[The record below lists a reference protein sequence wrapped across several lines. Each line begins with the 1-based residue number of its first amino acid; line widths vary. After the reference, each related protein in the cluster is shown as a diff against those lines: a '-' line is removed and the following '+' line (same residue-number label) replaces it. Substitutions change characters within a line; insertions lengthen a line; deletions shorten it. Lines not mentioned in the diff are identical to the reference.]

1 MIGARTVPVRSAWL
15 RRSLE
20 KLRLF
25 SLSNVLRTETVRAPA
40 KLTHNPRHLP
50 LVTRH
55 RFRYSKIG
63 MSTIIS
69 ASAVTVQFGERT
81 ILDDVTLGIEAGDRI
96 GLVGRNGCGKTTFLK
111 ILAGLQAPDSGVI
124 SKQRDLVASY
134 LPQDFMLDAAKNVFE
149 NIRDGAR
156 HVQDLIAEFESLPH
170 DSKRHEELEQRI
182 AALDGW
188 TVDRRIEVAMSHLN
202 CPDGERRIESLS
214 GGEKRRVAMC
224 RAIVSRPDFLMLD
237 EPTNHLDPES
247 IEWVAE
253 FLDNFGGTF
262 LVVTHDR
269 YFLDRVATSILELC
283 DGKFFSHAGNYT
295 DYLLDK
301 AERQAADAVVEH
313 KRQMFL
319 KKELAWVRQGPR
331 AQRSKQKD
339 RFERYYNEA
348 AKDGPVIEEDMELV
362 IPPPPQLGNRTVE
375 LTNLAMTLAGKKLFS
390 GFNFTFENG
399 KRVGVCGRNGLGKTT
414 LLKIIIGQL
423 APTDGTVKIGPLTKF
438 NYVDQSRL
446 QLNDERTVLDEA
458 ADGTEFV
465 LWGAARIS
473 VRSYLKRFLFADDR
487 ILTPVKKLSG
497 GERSRL
503 LLAKILKCGGNFL
516 ILDEP
521 TNDLDLPTLRV
532 LEEAL
537 IAFPGVVCVVSH
549 DRYFLNRVCTDIL
562 AFEGD
567 GKIHHSAGDYDYY
580 LEKKQK
586 AEAAAARQSAAI
598 LATNKS
604 AALARDAAT
613 KTAKPR
619 KLSFKEQRELDGM
632 EAQIHEVEAEVARI
646 ERLFADPEFFRKH
659 AAQVNQLT
667 HELDAAKE
675 NVTQLYSRWEELE
688 TMKSAAEK

>member
-1 MIGARTVPVRSAWL
+1 MPTL
-15 RRSLE
+15 
-20 KLRLF
+20 
-25 SLSNVLRTETVRAPA
+25 
-40 KLTHNPRHLP
+40 
-50 LVTRH
+50 
-55 RFRYSKIG
+55 
-63 MSTIIS
+63 IS
-69 ASAVTVQFGERT
+69 ASEVTVRYNERT
-81 ILDDVTLGIEAGDRI
+81 ILDAATLGIQEGDRI

-111 ILAGLQAPDSGVI
+111 ILAGLQHPDSGEVDRA
-124 SKQRDLVASY
+124 RDLVASY
-134 LPQDFMLDAAKNVFE
+134 LPQDFMLDATKNVYE
-149 NIRDGAR
+149 NIRDGAQ
-156 HVQDLIAEFESLPH
+156 HVIDLIAEFESLPH
-170 DSKRHEELEQRI
+170 DSKRHEHLEHRI
-182 AALDGW
+182 ATLDGW

-202 CPDGERRIESLS
+202 CPAADRRIETLS

-253 FLDNFGGTF
+253 FLENFGGSF

-269 YFLDRVATSILELC
+269 YFLDRVTTSILELC
-283 DGKFFSHAGNYT
+283 DGKFYSHAGNYT

-301 AERQAADAVVEH
+301 AERQEADAVIEH

-339 RFERYYNEA
+339 RFERYYDEA
-348 AKDGPVIEEDMELV
+348 AKDGPVIEEDVELC

-375 LTNLAMTLAGKKLFS
+375 VAGLGMELGGKKLFS

-399 KRVGVCGRNGLGKTT
+399 HRVGICGRNGLGKST
-414 LLKIIIGQL
+414 LLRIIIGQL
-423 APTDGTVKIGPLTKF
+423 APTEGTVKIGQLTKF
-438 NYVDQSRL
+438 NYVDQGRL
-446 QLNDERTVLDEA
+446 QLNEERTVLDEV

-465 LWGAARIS
+465 QWGDAKLS

-487 ILTPVKKLSG
+487 IMTQVKKLSG

-503 LLAKILKCGGNFL
+503 LLARILKCGGNFL

-537 IAFPGVVCVVSH
+537 IAFPGVTCVVSH

-567 GKIHHSAGDYDYY
+567 GRIHHSVGDYDYY
-580 LEKKQK
+580 LEKKSK
-586 AEAAAARQSAAI
+586 AAAAAARNRKSEITPHSA
-598 LATNKS
+598 LRTPHS
-604 AALARDAAT
+604 AP
-613 KTAKPR
+613 KR
-619 KLSFKEQRELDGM
+619 KLSFNEQRELDGM
-632 EAQIHEVEAEVARI
+632 EARIHAIEAEVARV
-646 ERLFADPEFFRKH
+646 ENLFADPEFFRRQG
-659 AAQVNQLT
+659 AQVNRLT
-667 HELDAAKE
+667 DELEAARAE
-675 NVTQLYSRWEELE
+675 IARLYARWEELE
-688 TMKSAAEK
+688 AVRTARE